1 MVCNLFWGNHLR
13 YFGDKISLNRRPSLI
28 SLISRQNNAKHHRHY
43 FDCRFVQSTNLAKKS
58 NKKSLLKFL
67 LLFAFA
73 KSRISLF
80 SRHCEANRRF
90 AEAIQNF
97 CDSKNDKFKSAQ
109 SANPIKSFC
118 YFWLSPKV
126 ESPFFIDSAFDSQ
139 SIRATNRNG
148 RDCGGDFVF
157 VRIFGIETR
166 LRVCEIPKIL
176 TSAKDALISELT
188 CNDIYLQITHKSTA
202 FKANLI

>member
-1 MVCNLFWGNHLR
+1 MVGNLFWGNHLC
-13 YFGDKISLNRRPSLI
+13 YFGTKFRSMDAQVLFRSFCAKIT
-28 SLISRQNNAKHHRHY
+28 
-43 FDCRFVQSTNLAKKS
+43 QSTTAITSIVVAKATNLKIKRE
-58 NKKSLLKFL
+58 SLLKFL

-80 SRHCEANRRF
+80 SRHCEANHRF
-90 AEAIQNF
+90 AKAIQ
-97 CDSKNDKFKSAQ
+97 SKNQSAQ

-148 RDCGGDFVF
+148 RDCGGGFVF
-157 VRIFGIETR
+157 VRIFGRETR
-166 LRVCEIPKIL
+166 LVVCERPKIL
-176 TSAKDALISELT
+176 TSAKDAPKSELPR
-188 CNDIYLQITHKSTA
+188 NNSIYLQITHKSTA